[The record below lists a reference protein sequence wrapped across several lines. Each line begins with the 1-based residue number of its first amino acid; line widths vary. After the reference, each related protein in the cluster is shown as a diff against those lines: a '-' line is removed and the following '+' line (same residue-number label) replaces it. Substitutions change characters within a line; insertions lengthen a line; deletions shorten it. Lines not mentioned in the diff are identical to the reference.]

1 MLNFVDIINESISIS
16 MVEDILKRII
26 MWSVVIYSRDDETYL
41 GIFTDRGNMVESS
54 LVAMDVKRLNDCYC
68 EGDL

>member
-16 MVEDILKRII
+16 MVEDRLKRII

-54 LVAMDVKRLNDCYC
+54 LVAMDVKRLNDYYC